1 MTTKKFNEEF
11 KIMVVELYHSGQ
23 SVKELGKE
31 YGVSEVSIY
40 KWIKKYTSITS
51 VDEDEK
57 ILDKITLDDLK
68 RMKKELLRL
77 KEENEILKNGYI
89 REIINDTEI
98 QSFIDCQKETY
109 SVHTMCQALG
119 IARSSYYQSHH
130 KAESKCSR
138 ENNELNTFIKIAKS
152 VMVY

>member
-40 KWIKKYTSITS
+40 KWIKKYSSITS

-77 KEENEILKNGYI
+77 KEENEILKKAMAI
-89 REIINDTEI
+89 
-98 QSFIDCQKETY
+98 F
-109 SVHTMCQALG
+109 
-119 IARSSYYQSHH
+119 AR
-130 KAESKCSR
+130 
-138 ENNELNTFIKIAKS
+138 
-152 VMVY
+152 

>member
-40 KWIKKYTSITS
+40 KWIKKYSSITS

-77 KEENEILKNGYI
+77 KEENEI
-89 REIINDTEI
+89 
-98 QSFIDCQKETY
+98 
-109 SVHTMCQALG
+109 
-119 IARSSYYQSHH
+119 
-130 KAESKCSR
+130 
-138 ENNELNTFIKIAKS
+138 
-152 VMVY
+152 